1 MKRLLFIFNP
11 HSGTG
16 KIREHLVEVLDIF
29 TKAGYEVVAYPT
41 QAKQDGMNKIL
52 AEGNG
57 YDRIVAAG
65 GDGMLHELVNGVM
78 RLEKEV
84 TVGYI
89 PSGTV
94 NDFAR
99 SHDLPKNILEAAK
112 IAASDNVRALDL
124 GKFGDTYFAYVAA
137 FGVATNVS
145 YETKQTDKNR
155 WGFLA
160 YLANLFKSILP
171 NKMKRACRKMRVKA
185 DDVAFTGEYA
195 LGIISNSYS
204 IGSVPTLVD
213 KEVVLDDGRLECL
226 LIPQPKKLKEWV
238 QLRKNLQYHD
248 FSTSELTFAR
258 AERIEIYTRRQTA
271 WTLDGEN
278 GGEHDRMIITAAKRA
293 LRIALPKAEQ

>member
-16 KIREHLVEVLDIF
+16 KIRERLAEVLDIF

-41 QAKQDGMNKIL
+41 QATGDGMKKVL

-57 YDRIVAAG
+57 FDRIVVAG
-65 GDGMLHELVNGVM
+65 GDGMLNELINGVM
-78 RLEKEV
+78 QLEKEV

-89 PSGTV
+89 PTGTV

-99 SHDLPKNILEAAK
+99 SHNIPKNIMEAAK
-112 IAASDNVRALDL
+112 IAASDNVKAMDV

-145 YETKQTDKNR
+145 YDTKQKAKNH

-160 YLANLFKSILP
+160 YLANFLKCLGP
-171 NKMKRACRKMRVKA
+171 NRLKRACRRIRVRA
-185 DDVAFTGEYA
+185 DGNTFSGEFA
-195 LGIISNSYS
+195 LGLISNSHS
-204 IGSVPTLVD
+204 VGSVPSLVD

-226 LIPQPKKLKEWV
+226 FIARPKNLKEWM
-238 QLRKNLQYHD
+238 QLRRNLQSHD
-248 FSTSELTFAR
+248 FSTSELTFVR
-258 AERIEIYTRRQTA
+258 AEKIEIFMRKPAA

-278 GGEHDRMIITAAKRA
+278 GGEHSHVLISAKQRA
-293 LRIALPKAEQ
+293 LKIALPEEK